1 MVCKNCG
8 YEIPENE
15 NICPNCGCDCDK
27 KDANNDIRT
36 LSDASDEKTEITMP
50 DADWRKEYYI
60 GSGEEQKEPDE
71 NQHVFPTMTQRGTD
85 EGLPD
90 MDLGKTTR
98 YFTKKRTSSVPKTRW
113 EKLVLKFRPKG
124 EVEPMQMLQAA
135 NKNAAF
141 SVFLD
146 IIAFICFSFG
156 ATWIMDADDLSIIF
170 GLFSVLGVFISVVS
184 IDFSDTASDYYKK
197 FYKKDMKRCSVLSF
211 FSHAMFW
218 ATALTAAG
226 VIAYKLFLM
235 TGFLQAAGNRF
246 IIW

>member
-71 NQHVFPTMTQRGTD
+71 NQHVFPTMTQRGSD

-90 MDLGKTTR
+90 MDLGKSTR
-98 YFTKKRTSSVPKTRW
+98 YYAKKRQTPVEKTRW
-113 EKLVLKFRPKG
+113 EKILLKYRP
-124 EVEPMQMLQAA
+124 LQDAA
-135 NKNAAF
+135 PEEFESAAKRNEII
-141 SVFLD
+141 SIFLN
-146 IIAFICFSFG
+146 I
-156 ATWIMDADDLSIIF
+156 
-170 GLFSVLGVFISVVS
+170 FSVLCFLSGLTSALGIFFSVLS
-184 IDFSDTASDYYKK
+184 IMFADYAVEYYKK
-197 FYKKDMKRCSVLSF
+197 DVVNQNKNYYLLKGTCRLLFWMNVIMFATAAFYWAYAYVRNKASF
-211 FSHAMFW
+211 FGMSIIKW
-218 ATALTAAG
+218 IYLGIKQAL
-226 VIAYKLFLM
+226 
-235 TGFLQAAGNRF
+235 N
-246 IIW
+246 